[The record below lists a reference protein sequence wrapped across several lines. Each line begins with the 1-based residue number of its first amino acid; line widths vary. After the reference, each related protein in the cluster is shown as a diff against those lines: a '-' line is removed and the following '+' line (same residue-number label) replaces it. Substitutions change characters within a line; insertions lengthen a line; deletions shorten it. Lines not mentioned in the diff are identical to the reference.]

1 MEISGY
7 GVSYN
12 YSGYGSSANKDKTS
26 SAFAVALDEKI
37 KTESKK
43 NSNANQTSQ
52 TYNPFED
59 MARTNS
65 VSLPSYIYTKTE
77 PTRSDEEI
85 LKDIVEVAKKHGRQ
99 GTFMYEDEEFKS
111 LTKEWVSSVSPDREE
126 ILKDA
131 MKEIDEKK
139 HSINK
144 KDIGEK
150 DFDLID
156 MLMQAL
162 KMGNEINKTGGG
174 CSEKVINDDGS
185 FILNM
190 KGDTFEACVD
200 EGIVKFVSINDDSG
214 KAVLLFDSI
223 HGSGQLEQIWT
234 EEEGLRNG
242 ELGAVYLEAYKSVN
256 DSNSF
261 VSGNTFK
268 AAG

>member
-1 MEISGY
+1 MNISGY

-12 YSGYGSSANKDKTS
+12 YNGYNSSANKVKTS

-59 MARTNS
+59 MARTGS

-85 LKDIVEVAKKHGRQ
+85 LKDMVELAKKHGRQ

-126 ILKDA
+126 ILKEA
-131 MKEIDEKK
+131 MKEINEKK

-174 CSEKVINDDGS
+174 NEKAINADGS

-190 KGDTFEACVD
+190 NGDTFDACVD
-200 EGIVKFVSINDDSG
+200 EGIVKYASIRDDSG
-214 KAVLLFDSI
+214 QTVLIFDSI
-223 HGSGQLEQIWT
+223 HGSGQLEQGWT
-234 EEEGLRNG
+234 NEEGLRNG
-242 ELGAVYLEAYKSVN
+242 ELSMVYLEAYKSVN
-256 DSNSF
+256 DPNSF
-261 VSGNTFK
+261 VSENAFK
-268 AAG
+268 VAG